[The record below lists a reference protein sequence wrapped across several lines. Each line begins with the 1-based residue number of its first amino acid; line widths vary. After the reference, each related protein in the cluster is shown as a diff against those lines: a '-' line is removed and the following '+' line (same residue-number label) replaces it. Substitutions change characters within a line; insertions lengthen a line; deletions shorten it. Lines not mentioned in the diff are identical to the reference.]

1 MRVATI
7 ILIFL
12 SSLGAAQA
20 ADIYSC
26 QIAPDK
32 RSVSV
37 LVSNPYAKE
46 THCTVNCHVALTG
59 GGISSISCTKTVPAD
74 AKDFVM
80 CTRTSKDPEYSK
92 LRDAGDADCVKPLAL
107 RSEEEKVCDAAKA
120 KQK

>member
-1 MRVATI
+1 MRVASV
-7 ILIFL
+7 ILILL

-20 ADIYSC
+20 ADIHAC

-46 THCTVNCHVALTG
+46 THCTVNCHFAMAG
-59 GGISSISCTKTVPAD
+59 GGIASVSCTKTVPAD

-80 CTRTSKDPEYSK
+80 CTRTSSDKGYAK
-92 LRDAGDADCVKPLAL
+92 LHDSGDADCVKPLAL
-107 RSEEEKVCDAAKA
+107 RGNDEQE
-120 KQK
+120 